1 MASLPTMTLFSVFQ
15 ILYFYIV
22 LKQRLFYKINPFF
35 KFRMGIER
43 IFIVSKSGG
52 LIYSYDNQTPVRST
66 SLVDQSEFS
75 KYSELLKSAN

>member
-1 MASLPTMTLFSVFQ
+1 
-15 ILYFYIV
+15 
-22 LKQRLFYKINPFF
+22 
-35 KFRMGIER
+35 MGIER

-66 SLVDQSEFS
+66 SLVDQLDSI